1 MCLSGWLL
9 QNECGVEMLIAANKS
24 QPINVWCIPFYLCKT
39 SLAKQNFSFVR
50 RVPWD
55 SNLMQLLL
63 FFKQKKHWN
72 STDQSQ
78 DKISIANESV
88 LLNRQER
95 YECVR
100 VCMCCNKFMWI
111 STLID
116 SSQSITGRNKHKNSC
131 VSFLQMFHFVILHSF
146 IHSALFSAQ
155 HKHWLRMHSGSAR
168 A

>member
-1 MCLSGWLL
+1 
-9 QNECGVEMLIAANKS
+9 MLIAANKS

-39 SLAKQNFSFVR
+39 SQAKQNFSFVR

-116 SSQSITGRNKHKNSC
+116 SSQSITASQGETNIKILVFRFYRCSIS
-131 VSFLQMFHFVILHSF
+131 SFCIHSF
-146 IHSALFSAQ
+146 IPHYFQHSINIDWECIAAVHG
-155 HKHWLRMHSGSAR
+155 HKCTKRELTVLQ
-168 A
+168 